1 MSRSTMSSASSRRCA
16 RSGWSPHAA
25 ATAAIVAAIP
35 GSSAGPGA
43 AAAASL
49 VASLSA
55 GASVEVG
62 SPTTA
67 SPAESAS
74 TETSAALPPSAGRGA
89 WAASEASAGGP
100 SAAKPLFSGG
110 GTSSP
115 LSSGE
120 AGAVVEAGS
129 WSGETVARAAAALR
143 SISVEN
149 SVSVFIA
156 QASYTKAWRS
166 ARGELFRPPAVPGLI
181 AVGAPPKPKSQS
193 IHKLRREFEDRNVPG
208 GNRTSSVEQAWLPTD

>member
-25 ATAAIVAAIP
+25 ATAAIVAAILGL

-43 AAAASL
+43 AGAESF

-55 GASVEVG
+55 GASVEAVP
-62 SPTTA
+62 STTA
-67 SPAESAS
+67 SPDEAAS

-89 WAASEASAGGP
+89 GLASEASAVGL

-115 LSSGE
+115 LSSG

-166 ARGELFRPPAVPGLI
+166 ARGELFRPPALPGLI
-181 AVGAPPKPKSQS
+181 AFGAPPKPKSQS
-193 IHKLRREFEDRNVPG
+193 IHKL
-208 GNRTSSVEQAWLPTD
+208 L